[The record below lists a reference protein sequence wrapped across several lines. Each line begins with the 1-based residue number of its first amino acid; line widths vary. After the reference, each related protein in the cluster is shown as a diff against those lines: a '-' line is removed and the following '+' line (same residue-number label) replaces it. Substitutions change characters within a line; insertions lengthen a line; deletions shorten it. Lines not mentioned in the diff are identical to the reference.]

1 MREDYHVGYT
11 TDKALFTQYKANPSS
26 VLVLNAERFYTKF
39 EPKWH
44 IFDIKVRQIV
54 FFNKLVVLVQVSYP
68 TLRSLHC
75 FECSFQKKKKVFC
88 GPLTE
93 HCTL

>member
-54 FFNKLVVLVQVSYP
+54 FLINWLYWCRFLIQLYTLYIVLNAVF
-68 TLRSLHC
+68 R
-75 FECSFQKKKKVFC
+75 KKRFSVD
-88 GPLTE
+88 L
-93 HCTL
+93 

>member
-54 FFNKLVVLVQVSYP
+54 FLINWLYWCRFLIQLYTLFIVLNAVF
-68 TLRSLHC
+68 RR
-75 FECSFQKKKKVFC
+75 KKRFSVD
-88 GPLTE
+88 L
-93 HCTL
+93 

>member
-54 FFNKLVVLVQVSYP
+54 FLINWLYWCRFLIQLYTLYIVLNAVF
-68 TLRSLHC
+68 RR
-75 FECSFQKKKKVFC
+75 KKRFSVD
-88 GPLTE
+88 L
-93 HCTL
+93 

>member
-54 FFNKLVVLVQVSYP
+54 FLINWLYWCRFVIQLYTLYIVLNAVF
-68 TLRSLHC
+68 RR
-75 FECSFQKKKKVFC
+75 KKRFSVD
-88 GPLTE
+88 L
-93 HCTL
+93 